1 MKIRCIA
8 LDLDRTTL
16 DLQGNLSPGNRKAL
30 CYALEQGVHI
40 VIASGRS
47 FRSLPQDVCSIPGI
61 EYAITANGATVYHL
75 PTGKCLHR
83 SPLLPSSVESI
94 LRLTQNETLAYEA
107 FLDGD
112 AYAETSYLQNPEA
125 YGASEWAV
133 SFIQSNRHP
142 VPNIRRFI
150 REHIQDLDSMALV
163 LPDEKR
169 TLPLWNQLKTEIPEL
184 YITSSVPHLLELA
197 HRDAGKHSGVRFV
210 TERLGLSPQETAA
223 FGDGDNDADMLA
235 YVGCGIAMENATP
248 ACKAAADAVTLR
260 HDLDGLA
267 YGIYHILEI

>member
-16 DLQGNLSPGNRKAL
+16 NLQGRLSDQNREAL
-30 CYALEQGVHI
+30 CHAIDQGVHI

-47 FRSLPQDVCSIPGI
+47 FHSLPEDVCAIPGI
-61 EYAITANGATVYHL
+61 EYAITANGAAVYHL

-83 SPLLPSSVESI
+83 YSLLPDSVEAV
-94 LRLTQNETLAYEA
+94 LRLTENEPLACEA

-112 AYAETSYLQNPEA
+112 AYADADYVQNPKA
-125 YGASEWAV
+125 YGASDWAV
-133 SFIQSNRHP
+133 PFIQSNRRP
-142 VPNIRRFI
+142 VPDIRQFI
-150 REHIQDLDSMALV
+150 RQHMQELDSMALV
-163 LPDEKR
+163 LPNEER
-169 TLPLWNQLKTEIPEL
+169 TAQLWDKLKAEIPEL
-184 YITSSVPHLLELA
+184 YITSSIPHLLELA
-197 HRDAGKHSGVRFV
+197 HQDAGKHSGLRFV

-260 HDLDGLA
+260 HDQDGLA
-267 YGIYHILEI
+267 YGIYHILGI